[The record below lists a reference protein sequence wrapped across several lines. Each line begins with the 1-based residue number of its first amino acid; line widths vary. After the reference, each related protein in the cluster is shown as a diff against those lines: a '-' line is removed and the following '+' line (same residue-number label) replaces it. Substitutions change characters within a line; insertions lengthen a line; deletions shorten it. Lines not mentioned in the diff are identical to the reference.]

1 MMKVPLKESTERE
14 QQKGPVIAAFLACSK
29 IKETCVAGVEWNKGR
44 SSKGGNG

>member
-1 MMKVPLKESTERE
+1 MRKVLKEME
-14 QQKGPVIAAFLACSK
+14 QEKVPVIAAFLACSK

>member
-1 MMKVPLKESTERE
+1 MMKVPLEESTERE